1 MRSAIVPA
9 QITTVED
16 KVMGNLSLSQLLLL
30 SSPIFIGSLIYF
42 AFPPNLGAAFYKT
55 VLIAVA
61 TLVLWVLA
69 IRFKGRIL
77 LLWAITIGRYNLRP
91 RHFVNDKNDLFLREP
106 ELAPDRDSA
115 PEADDEQVEAVPLP
129 APQLS
134 MSDAVFLE
142 QIITNPKANLHFK
155 ADRKGALRVHITEER

>member
-16 KVMGNLSLSQLLLL
+16 KVMGNLNLSQLMLL

-42 AFPPNLGAAFYKT
+42 AFPPNLGGAVYKT
-55 VLIAVA
+55 VLIVVA
-61 TLVLWVLA
+61 TLMLWTLA

-91 RHFVNDKNDLFLREP
+91 RNFVNDKNDLYLRQP
-106 ELAPDRDSA
+106 QS
-115 PEADDEQVEAVPLP
+115 ADDLETTDEAVADDAEKASLP
-129 APQLS
+129 VPALS
-134 MSDAVFLE
+134 FADAVFLE
-142 QIITNPKANLHFK
+142 QIIANPKANLHFK
-155 ADRKGALRVHITEER
+155 ADRKGALRVHINEDK